1 MVPLVEQP
9 WLTVAS
15 VLSLITVLAIGLW
28 SGGRTR
34 TAKDFFVAGRSV
46 GLWVIAMATM
56 TAAFSGFVFLGG
68 PGLTYQIG
76 VASLFIVVPVGF
88 TSGLLCWLLAKRLR
102 LLAEVEEVFTI
113 PDALMCRFN
122 SKMTTALGSVAILI
136 GTIGYLGAQLL
147 ALGILI
153 ETLLGT
159 RHLFGERSLLIAMA
173 IGLGILL
180 FYSVLGGMVA
190 GVYTDLVQGAVM
202 LVGSLL
208 VFGQALK
215 VGGGLQG
222 MTSSILASD
231 GMEGFFE
238 PFGHVS
244 FSVALGFF
252 FVFGIGVLGQPQ
264 MVHKFLMLE
273 RVEQL
278 RWMPL
283 VLGGSQVVCLLIWV
297 GIGLV
302 VPALVAE
309 GRLAPLDNPDGA
321 TLQFLL
327 GFVPDALAGV
337 VIAAALAAI
346 MSTADS
352 LLNIGA
358 AVLVR
363 DLPRVWGRPVQ
374 RQLAAGRVATVILA
388 LFAATL
394 ALGYGDLI
402 ALLGTFAFG
411 TLAAALAPT
420 LAAGMSWS
428 RVSHVAASA
437 SIATGLVVN
446 LGLEVLTRAEALP
459 PVMAR
464 QLGGSAIPSAVALAA
479 SFSVLGLVT
488 WMRRDRSD
496 ELSGQSARSSSCD
509 REAYGRP
516 DAASVEFDVESTPD
530 LLR

>member
-15 VLSLITVLAIGLW
+15 VLSLVTVLAIGLW

-34 TAKDFFVAGRSV
+34 SAKDFFVAGRGV

-88 TSGLLCWLLAKRLR
+88 TSGLLCWVLAKRLR
-102 LLAEVEEVFTI
+102 LLTEVEEVFTI
-113 PDALMCRFN
+113 PDALSSRFN
-122 SKMTTALGSVAILI
+122 SKMTTALGSVAILT

-159 RHLFGERSLLIAMA
+159 RHLFGESSLLVAMS

-190 GVYTDLVQGAVM
+190 GVYTDLVQGVVM

-208 VFGQALK
+208 VFVRALN
-215 VGGGLQG
+215 VGGGIQG

-231 GMEGFFE
+231 GMAGFFE
-238 PFGHVS
+238 PFGRVS
-244 FSVALGFF
+244 FTVALGFF
-252 FVFGIGVLGQPQ
+252 FVFGVGVLGQPQ
-264 MVHKFLMLE
+264 MVHKFLMLK

-297 GIGLV
+297 GIGLA
-302 VPALVAE
+302 VPAMVAE

-327 GFVPDALAGV
+327 VFVPDALAGV

-352 LLNIGA
+352 FLNIGA

-363 DLPRVWGRPVQ
+363 DLPRVLGRPVHS
-374 RQLAAGRVATVILA
+374 QLAAGRIATVILA
-388 LFAATL
+388 LFAASL
-394 ALGYGDLI
+394 ALTYGDLI

-420 LAAGMSWS
+420 LAVGMSWS
-428 RVSHVAASA
+428 RVSPVAASA
-437 SIATGLVVN
+437 SIATGLIVN
-446 LGLEVLTRAEALP
+446 IGLEIVARIQTLPLAVAHVLS
-459 PVMAR
+459 
-464 QLGGSAIPSAVALAA
+464 GFAIPSAVALAA

-488 WMRRDRSD
+488 WVGRDRSN
-496 ELSGQSARSSSCD
+496 ELHRAV
-509 REAYGRP
+509 REI
-516 DAASVEFDVESTPD
+516 VES
-530 LLR
+530 

>member
-1 MVPLVEQP
+1 MVPLLEQP
-9 WLTVAS
+9 WLTAAT
-15 VLSLITVLAIGLW
+15 VLSLATVLVIGIW
-28 SGGRTR
+28 SGARTR
-34 TAKDFFVAGRSV
+34 TARDFFVAGRRV
-46 GLWVIAMATM
+46 GLWVIALATM
-56 TAAFSGFVFLGG
+56 TSAFSGFVFLGG
-68 PGLTYQIG
+68 PGLTYSIG

-88 TSGLLCWLLAKRLR
+88 TSGLICWVLARRLVLLADLD
-102 LLAEVEEVFTI
+102 EVFTI
-113 PDALMCRFN
+113 PDALSLRFR
-122 SKMTTALGSVAILI
+122 SKTTTALGSVAILV
-136 GTIGYLGAQLL
+136 GTVGYLAAQLL

-153 ETLLGT
+153 ETILGT
-159 RHLFGERSLLIAMA
+159 SHFFGERSLLVAMS
-173 IGLGILL
+173 IGLGILV
-180 FYSVLGGMVA
+180 FYSVLGGMLA

-208 VFGQALK
+208 VFGQTLK
-215 VGGGLQG
+215 AGGGISG
-222 MTSSILASD
+222 MASSILASE

-238 PFGHVS
+238 PFARVP

-252 FVFGIGVLGQPQ
+252 FVFGVGVLGQPQ

-309 GRLAPLDNPDGA
+309 GRLAPLGHPDAA

-327 GFVPDALAGV
+327 RFVPDALAGV

-352 LLNIGA
+352 FLNIGA

-363 DLPRVWGRPVQ
+363 DLPRLLGRPV
-374 RQLAAGRVATVILA
+374 RAQLAAGRVATLILA
-388 LFAATL
+388 LVAGGL
-394 ALGYGDLI
+394 ALTYGDLI

-420 LAAGMSWS
+420 LAVGMSWS
-428 RVSHVAASA
+428 RVTPAAASA
-437 SIATGLVVN
+437 SIATGLIVN
-446 LGLEVLTRAEALP
+446 LGLEILSRIQNLPVAVAEALS
-459 PVMAR
+459 
-464 QLGGSAIPSAVALAA
+464 GFAIPSAVALAA
-479 SFSVLGLVT
+479 SFSVLSLVT
-488 WMRRDRSD
+488 WLGRASEKDVP
-496 ELSGQSARSSSCD
+496 
-509 REAYGRP
+509 EA
-516 DAASVEFDVESTPD
+516 VLEIVES
-530 LLR
+530 

>member
-1 MVPLVEQP
+1 MVPLLEQP
-9 WLTVAS
+9 WLTAAS
-15 VLSLITVLAIGLW
+15 VLSLLTVLVIGIW
-28 SGGRTR
+28 SGARTR
-34 TAKDFFVAGRSV
+34 TARDFFVAGRRV
-46 GLWVIAMATM
+46 GLWVIALATM
-56 TAAFSGFVFLGG
+56 TSAFSGFVFLGG
-68 PGLTYQIG
+68 PGLTYSIG

-88 TSGLLCWLLAKRLR
+88 TSGLLCWVLARRLVLLADLD
-102 LLAEVEEVFTI
+102 EVFTI
-113 PDALMCRFN
+113 PDALSLRFR
-122 SKMTTALGSVAILI
+122 SKTTTALGSVAILV
-136 GTIGYLGAQLL
+136 GTVGYLAAQLL

-153 ETLLGT
+153 ETILGT
-159 RHLFGERSLLIAMA
+159 RHFFGERSLLVAMS
-173 IGLGILL
+173 IGLGILV
-180 FYSVLGGMVA
+180 FYSVLGGMLA

-208 VFGQALK
+208 VFGQTLK
-215 VGGGLQG
+215 AGGGISG
-222 MTSSILASD
+222 MASSILASE

-238 PFGHVS
+238 PFARVP

-252 FVFGIGVLGQPQ
+252 FVFGVGVLGQPQ

-309 GRLAPLDNPDGA
+309 GRLAPLGHPDAA

-327 GFVPDALAGV
+327 EFVPDALAGV

-352 LLNIGA
+352 FLNIGA

-363 DLPRVWGRPVQ
+363 DLPRLLGRPV
-374 RQLAAGRVATVILA
+374 RAQLAAGRVATLILA
-388 LFAATL
+388 LVAGGL
-394 ALGYGDLI
+394 ALTYGDLI

-420 LAAGMSWS
+420 LAVGMSWS
-428 RVSHVAASA
+428 RVTPAAASA
-437 SIATGLVVN
+437 SIATGLIVN
-446 LGLEVLTRAEALP
+446 LGLEILSRVQTLPAGVAEALS
-459 PVMAR
+459 
-464 QLGGSAIPSAVALAA
+464 GFAIPSAVALAA
-479 SFSVLGLVT
+479 SFSVLSLVT
-488 WMRRDRSD
+488 WLGRASETDVP
-496 ELSGQSARSSSCD
+496 
-509 REAYGRP
+509 EA
-516 DAASVEFDVESTPD
+516 VLEIVES
-530 LLR
+530 

>member
-1 MVPLVEQP
+1 MVPIVEQP

-15 VLSLITVLAIGLW
+15 ALSLVAVLAIGLW

-68 PGLTYQIG
+68 PGLTYRIG

-88 TSGLLCWLLAKRLR
+88 TSGLLCWVLAKRLR

-113 PDALMCRFN
+113 PDALNSRFK
-122 SKMTTALGSVAILI
+122 SQLTTALGSVAILA
-136 GTIGYLGAQLL
+136 GTVGYLGAQLL

-153 ETLLGT
+153 EAILGT
-159 RHLFGERSLLIAMA
+159 RHFCGEWSLLVAMS
-173 IGLGILL
+173 IGLGVLL
-180 FYSVLGGMVA
+180 FYSVIGGMVA

-208 VFGQALK
+208 VFGQTLK
-215 VGGGLQG
+215 VGGGIRG

-231 GMEGFFE
+231 GMASFFA
-238 PFGHVS
+238 PFGRVS

-252 FVFGIGVLGQPQ
+252 FVFGVGVLGQPQ
-264 MVHKFLMLE
+264 MIHKFLMLK

-278 RWMPL
+278 RWLPL
-283 VLGGSQVVCLLIWV
+283 VLGGSQVICLLIWV
-297 GIGLV
+297 GIGLA

-327 GFVPDALAGV
+327 EFVPDALAGV

-352 LLNIGA
+352 FLNIGA

-363 DLPRVWGRPVQ
+363 DLPRVFGRPVH
-374 RQLAAGRVATVILA
+374 RQLAAARMATVILA
-388 LFAATL
+388 LVAAWL
-394 ALGYGDLI
+394 ALAYGDLI

-420 LAAGMSWS
+420 LAVGMSWS
-428 RVSHVAASA
+428 RVSPAAASA
-437 SIATGLVVN
+437 SIATGLIVN
-446 LGLEVLTRAEALP
+446 LGLEILPRVAALP
-459 PVMAR
+459 EAMAR
-464 QLGGSAIPSAVALAA
+464 VVGGFAIPSAVALAA
-479 SFSVLGLVT
+479 SFAVLSLVT
-488 WMRRDRSD
+488 WLGRDRAD
-496 ELSGQSARSSSCD
+496 ELP
-509 REAYGRP
+509 EAVRQI
-516 DAASVEFDVESTPD
+516 VES
-530 LLR
+530 

>member
-1 MVPLVEQP
+1 MMVPLLEQP
-9 WLTVAS
+9 WLMAVLA
-15 VLSLITVLAIGLW
+15 LSLVSVLAIGLW

-68 PGLTYQIG
+68 PGLTYRIG
-76 VASLFIVVPVGF
+76 VASLFIIVPVGF

-102 LLAEVEEVFTI
+102 LLADVEEVFTI
-113 PDALMCRFN
+113 PDALSVRFN
-122 SKMTTALGSVAILI
+122 SRLTTALGSLAILV
-136 GTIGYLGAQLL
+136 GTLGYLGAQLL

-153 ETLLGT
+153 ESLLGT
-159 RHLFGERSLLIAMA
+159 RHLFGEWSLLVAMS
-173 IGLGILL
+173 IGLVVLL
-180 FYSVLGGMVA
+180 FYSVIGGMVA

-208 VFGQALK
+208 VFGQTLR
-215 VGGGLQG
+215 VGGGIQG
-222 MTSSILASD
+222 MASSILASD
-231 GMEGFFE
+231 GMAGFFE
-238 PFGHVS
+238 PFGRVP

-252 FVFGIGVLGQPQ
+252 FVFGVGVLGQPQ

-273 RVEQL
+273 RIDQL

-302 VPALVAE
+302 VPALVAA
-309 GRLAPLDNPDGA
+309 GRMAPLDNPDGA

-327 GFVPDALAGV
+327 GFVPETLAGV
-337 VIAAALAAI
+337 VIAAAVAAI

-352 LLNIGA
+352 FLNIGA

-363 DLPRVWGRPVQ
+363 DVPRLLGRPVR

-388 LFAATL
+388 LFAASL

-411 TLAAALAPT
+411 TLAAALAPA
-420 LAAGMSWS
+420 LAVGMSWS
-428 RVSHVAASA
+428 RVGPAAASA

-446 LGLEVLTRAEALP
+446 LGLEIWTRVQTVSEGASGALSG
-459 PVMAR
+459 A
-464 QLGGSAIPSAVALAA
+464 AIPSAVALSA

-488 WMRRDRSD
+488 WLGDKRA
-496 ELSGQSARSSSCD
+496 EALPEAV
-509 REAYGRP
+509 REIVDG
-516 DAASVEFDVESTPD
+516 
-530 LLR
+530 